1 MFRQFVRIGGIWG
14 YGGIGRR
21 RTFIALLEWKAL
33 MVDRFERKPTR
44 KMNKSYRA
52 GSNPVIPTMIT
63 NLKLQIIAVRLELG
77 YSLSDKQ
84 KEVWDKA
91 NDGDKEK
98 ACLTIK
104 NKVYE

>member
-1 MFRQFVRIGGIWG
+1 
-14 YGGIGRR
+14 
-21 RTFIALLEWKAL
+21 
-33 MVDRFERKPTR
+33 MVIFNT
-44 KMNKSYRA
+44 
-52 GSNPVIPTMIT
+52 GSNPAIPTMIT

-104 NKVYE
+104 NNNYE

>member
-52 GSNPVIPTMIT
+52 GSNPAIPTT
-63 NLKLQIIAVRLELG
+63 IIHYG
-77 YSLSDKQ
+77 HLSVKMDAY
-84 KEVWDKA
+84 A
-91 NDGDKEK
+91 NMAQSVSAGVLYTQGLRSKSVCWHD
-98 ACLTIK
+98 
-104 NKVYE
+104 V

>member
-33 MVDRFERKPTR
+33 MVDRFEIKPTR

-52 GSNPVIPTMIT
+52 GSNPAIPS
-63 NLKLQIIAVRLELG
+63 IIVFTDFIYML
-77 YSLSDKQ
+77 
-84 KEVWDKA
+84 
-91 NDGDKEK
+91 
-98 ACLTIK
+98 IFFF
-104 NKVYE
+104 KVSP

>member
-1 MFRQFVRIGGIWG
+1 MFLQFVRIGGIWG

-52 GSNPVIPTMIT
+52 GSNPAIPS
-63 NLKLQIIAVRLELG
+63 IIVFTDFIYML
-77 YSLSDKQ
+77 
-84 KEVWDKA
+84 
-91 NDGDKEK
+91 
-98 ACLTIK
+98 IFFF
-104 NKVYE
+104 KVSP

>member
-14 YGGIGRR
+14 CGGIGRR

-52 GSNPVIPTMIT
+52 GSNPAIPS
-63 NLKLQIIAVRLELG
+63 IIVFTDFIYML
-77 YSLSDKQ
+77 
-84 KEVWDKA
+84 
-91 NDGDKEK
+91 
-98 ACLTIK
+98 IFFF
-104 NKVYE
+104 KVSP

>member
-1 MFRQFVRIGGIWG
+1 
-14 YGGIGRR
+14 
-21 RTFIALLEWKAL
+21 
-33 MVDRFERKPTR
+33 
-44 KMNKSYRA
+44 
-52 GSNPVIPTMIT
+52 MIT

-84 KEVWDKA
+84 KEVWDNA

-104 NKVYE
+104 NKLYE

>member
-52 GSNPVIPTMIT
+52 GSTPAIPS
-63 NLKLQIIAVRLELG
+63 IIVFTDFIYML
-77 YSLSDKQ
+77 
-84 KEVWDKA
+84 
-91 NDGDKEK
+91 
-98 ACLTIK
+98 IFFF
-104 NKVYE
+104 KVSP

>member
-52 GSNPVIPTMIT
+52 GSNPAIPKTIT
-63 NLKLQIIAVRLELG
+63 HRCLIIICFSSEPRGAR
-77 YSLSDKQ
+77 
-84 KEVWDKA
+84 A
-91 NDGDKEK
+91 
-98 ACLTIK
+98 
-104 NKVYE
+104 

>member
-1 MFRQFVRIGGIWG
+1 MSVKSNHDYQPSFTDVLIRGTSTTPDLL
-14 YGGIGRR
+14 
-21 RTFIALLEWKAL
+21 TFACVGL
-33 MVDRFERKPTR
+33 
-44 KMNKSYRA
+44 
-52 GSNPVIPTMIT
+52 

-84 KEVWDKA
+84 KEVWDNA

>member
-1 MFRQFVRIGGIWG
+1 MI
-14 YGGIGRR
+14 
-21 RTFIALLEWKAL
+21 IA
-33 MVDRFERKPTR
+33 REREMPSHSKVWQAIH
-44 KMNKSYRA
+44 A
-52 GSNPVIPTMIT
+52 GSSPAIPTMIT

-84 KEVWDKA
+84 KEVWDNA